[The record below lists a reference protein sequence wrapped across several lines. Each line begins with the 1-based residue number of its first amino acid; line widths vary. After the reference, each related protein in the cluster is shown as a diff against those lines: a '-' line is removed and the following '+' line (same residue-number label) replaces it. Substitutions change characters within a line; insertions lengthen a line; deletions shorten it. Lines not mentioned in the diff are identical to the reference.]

1 MLKFKLNM
9 KKPLLFLSMLS
20 VIWSGSALSSL
31 PIKAAGPSVE
41 VWMTRDNLSTALQ
54 RQGDIVFQQDSPG
67 NQRTIDVN
75 DFLKYQQM
83 DGFGASMTDSSAW
96 LISHQLS
103 DSKRAE
109 VMERLFG
116 QSGIGLSMLR
126 QTIGASDFNWEMYS
140 YADTAWDWNLN
151 NFSINRDKPYI
162 IPMVKAALTKNPQI
176 KVMASPWSAP
186 GWMKSTG
193 SMIGGYLN
201 HDSYEVYAQ
210 YLRRFIQSYQSEGI
224 PIYAI
229 TPQNE
234 PLFNGSNEYP
244 TMYMS
249 VDDQTKFIRDHLG
262 PALRGSGLQTKI
274 IAYDHNY
281 DQYAYPRDVLNNAAA
296 ASYIAG
302 SAFHH
307 YGGDVT
313 AMTTLHNLHPNKDI
327 WFTEGGFGSWNDG
340 FKNQIREMINVT
352 RNWSKSYILWNIA
365 LDHNNGPSLLSNSIN
380 YGMLRIRSDA
390 QDQVTYNNQYYAMG
404 HLSKFVV
411 PGAYR
416 VDTNTYANSLDNVA
430 FQNPDGSKVLV
441 VANSEN
447 QNQTFKARWGNQSFT
462 YTIPAGSA
470 LTFKWYGETT
480 RDVISLKASANGK
493 FVAAEDGGNSPLIAN
508 RDAVGGAWE
517 SFERINLGIG
527 NYAFKSMANG
537 RFVAAENAG
546 ASPLIARSGSI
557 GTWETF
563 QVASV
568 SGGVTLRAAANSQF
582 VSADNA
588 GASPL
593 IANRSTASG
602 WETFQISVH

>member
-9 KKPLLFLSMLS
+9 KKPLLYLSMLS

-103 DSKRAE
+103 NSKRAE

-116 QSGIGLSMLR
+116 QSGIELSMLR

-281 DQYAYPRDVLNNAAA
+281 DQYTYPRDVLNNTAA

-365 LDHNNGPSLLSNSIN
+365 LDQNNGPSLLSNSIN